1 MKPKLFLVSVTSLI
15 CLSILEEA
23 TAQIRII
30 EGNNQSAP
38 TGTTLSPFVVSVTQP
53 DGDLWV
59 GATMKFTIIEGS
71 GSLSYEEVNTN
82 HEGEAQT
89 TLTLPDVIGA
99 VVVQVQV
106 KDNPPGVV
114 YARLNFTATAFA
126 PPIWIIEGNN
136 QSAPTG
142 TTLSPFVVS
151 VTQPDGDLWVGAT
164 MKFTIIEGS
173 GSLSYEEVNTNHEG
187 EAQTTLTL
195 PDVIGAVV
203 VQVQVKDN
211 PPGVV
216 YARLNFT
223 ATAFAPPIRIIEG
236 NNQSAPTGTTLSP
249 FVVSVT
255 QPDGDLWV
263 GATMKFTIV
272 EGSGSL
278 SYEEVNTNHEGEAQT
293 TLTLPD
299 VIGAVVVQVQVKDNP
314 PGVVYARLNFTAT
327 AFAPP
332 PSEEATATSF
342 AAGDSITFSIAE
354 NQPVGTAVG
363 SKLEVAKQG
372 NKAISFRISEAS
384 PDKSSFSVNLY
395 SGQFVH
401 QRSI

>member
-1 MKPKLFLVSVTSLI
+1 MKPRLFLVFVTSLI

-23 TAQIRII
+23 TAKIRII

-38 TGTTLSPFVVSVTQP
+38 TGTTLSPFVVSVTQR
-53 DGDLWV
+53 DGDPWV
-59 GATMKFTIIEGS
+59 GAPMKFTIIEGS

-106 KDNPPGVV
+106 KDTPR

-126 PPIWIIEGNN
+126 PPIRIIEGNN

-151 VTQPDGDLWVGAT
+151 VTRDGDPWVGAP

-203 VQVQVKDN
+203 VQVQVKDT
-211 PPGVV
+211 P
-216 YARLNFT
+216 R
-223 ATAFAPPIRIIEG
+223 
-236 NNQSAPTGTTLSP
+236 
-249 FVVSVT
+249 
-255 QPDGDLWV
+255 
-263 GATMKFTIV
+263 
-272 EGSGSL
+272 
-278 SYEEVNTNHEGEAQT
+278 
-293 TLTLPD
+293 
-299 VIGAVVVQVQVKDNP
+299 
-314 PGVVYARLNFTAT
+314 YARLNFTAT

-332 PSEEATATSF
+332 PPPPINFKDDS
-342 AAGDSITFSIAE
+342 AARVINE
-354 NQPVGTAVG
+354 NTPAGEKNRQ
-363 SKLEVAKQG
+363 
-372 NKAISFRISEAS
+372 
-384 PDKSSFSVNLY
+384 
-395 SGQFVH
+395 SGC
-401 QRSI
+401 S